1 MIFKIGDVV
10 RIKDNAWEIGHKHLG
25 FPVDMN
31 EFCGKPFVVREITV
45 DGYYKLENV
54 KADNDYINGDGHWKW
69 AEEWLEENKEIK
81 DIEESEVMS
90 LFE

>member
-1 MIFKIGDVV
+1 MIFKTGDVV
-10 RIKDNAWEIGHKHLG
+10 RIKDNASEIHHQYLG
-25 FPVDMN
+25 FAPEMN
-31 EFCGKPFVVREITV
+31 KFCGKSFVVKCTTA
-45 DGYYKLENV
+45 DGHYKLENV
-54 KADNDYINGDGHWKW
+54 KSDYDYVNLDGYWKW